1 MLDDS
6 DRVRL
11 QLPAGGVR
19 IHLADGSSLC
29 AARVVLA
36 TSSKAP
42 APLPPC
48 LLNAGRPLASGL
60 DGASAVDVDAQPAS
74 GANVCVI
81 GGRTTAATQALAAL
95 SRGAK
100 LVCA

>member
-1 MLDDS
+1 MLDDN

-11 QLPAGGVR
+11 KLPAGGVR

-36 TSSKAP
+36 TSSKAA

-48 LLNAGRPLASGL
+48 LLNAGGPLASGL
-60 DGASAVDVDAQPAS
+60 DGALAVDVDAQPVT
-74 GANVCVI
+74 GANVCII
-81 GGRTTAATQALAAL
+81 GGGTTAATLALAAL

-100 LVCA
+100 QV